1 MKKCILIIAML
12 ALVGCAGEVTRWESA
27 GTLVSAS
34 PWGKPVRSSGRL
46 GAAVGGTEW
55 GRSNVETTEG
65 SYVIVGKISVVE
77 PGIPVSVG
85 YVKKDSS
92 DEHRETPS
100 YLAFGGQEYEI
111 AR

>member
-1 MKKCILIIAML
+1 MKKCVLIIAVL
-12 ALVGCAGEVTRWESA
+12 ALAGCAGKATRWESA
-27 GTLVSAS
+27 GTLVSVS
-34 PWGKPVRSSGRL
+34 PWGEPVRPSGRL
-46 GAAVGGTEW
+46 GAAVGETEW

-65 SYVIVGKISVVE
+65 SYVVVGKVNVVQA
-77 PGIPVSVG
+77 GVPVSVG

-111 AR
+111 AH